1 MLNINHP
8 VKNFWCCDV
17 SMFNVTEKLPLK
29 ASCEGPLDPVDLKDP
44 LVFFQKEKLTQTLS
58 TVYEGEMKDRV
69 TN

>member
-44 LVFFQKEKLTQTLS
+44 LVFFK
-58 TVYEGEMKDRV
+58 RR
-69 TN
+69 N